1 MVVMIRLED
10 TSIKARYRVG
20 VPGLSVHTD
29 VTDVYGNPYSIMM
42 VYVGI
47 L

>member
-20 VPGLSVHTD
+20 VYRD
-29 VTDVYGNPYSIMM
+29 YPYIR
-42 VYVGI
+42 V
-47 L
+47 